1 LTVLNGSEEKVEE
14 GKEEKTEVLYGVEN
28 AVSTG
33 IRFMQMQTK

>member
-28 AVSTG
+28 TVSTG
-33 IRFMQMQTK
+33 IRFMQMQTN